1 MIGSIT
7 FTYGDKRSEL
17 VEYKSKDLSDKHFRN
32 LLDLNL
38 FLFHNSP
45 TYYYKNVVESKLL
58 DGFKFTFGSISGDY
72 PAALKVALLKLKD
85 KGVRKLFFIQDDAFS
100 CIKDLTIYTKLVNF
114 AKTTSLPYFC
124 IEHFDDSGSMPVL
137 VEGDSFNVLDIT
149 TNWFEEK
156 GWWPWDDASYC
167 ADIDF
172 ILKNIHDDDYF
183 TYPDIWSAEF
193 YLKHKFTKTNTL
205 RPICDKQF
213 FRRTNIVGANSW
225 NRENELKHLA
235 GYFE

>member
-1 MIGSIT
+1 MIGSLT
-7 FTYGDKRSEL
+7 FTYGDKRLEL

-38 FLFHNSP
+38 YLFHNSP
-45 TYYYKNVVESKLL
+45 NEYIDNVKNSKLL
-58 DGFKFTFGSISGDY
+58 DGFNFTFGTISGDY
-72 PAALKVALLKLKD
+72 PAALKLALTKLKE

-100 CIKDLTIYTKLVNF
+100 CLKDLSLYNELVDF

-124 IEHFDDSGSMPVL
+124 IEHFDGSGNPTTL
-137 VEGDSFNVLDIT
+137 VNANGFNVLDINT
-149 TNWFEEK
+149 SWFEEK

-167 ADIDF
+167 ADIDYA
-172 ILKNIHDDDYF
+172 LETIHDDQYF
-183 TYPDIWSAEF
+183 SYPDIWSAEF
-193 YLKHKFTKTNTL
+193 YLKHKFTKTNSQ

-235 GYFE
+235 DYFK